1 MGEEDARRKRHRSE
15 EATPTPISTISNDP
29 TPTPKALSLF
39 DAFPGKDFRHLPA
52 PHSFTPGG
60 SSWRTLWAQGRIGG
74 PSWRSFLE
82 SIGELPPSDSEAAPK
97 AEATPKAAAPKA
109 EAIPNLP
116 NSVEAGAGWP
126 AEAAS
131 KAGAKEEEDSSSSC
145 AWGSYS
151 KTEEE
156 DVEEE
161 AEDAVETIA
170 PAPSPAPQAAPEAS
184 RAAPTEAMDEWQALN
199 SMTALAASSH
209 SSMQRIYSR
218 MEADRVLIFP
228 IREGHPPIVQ
238 IRADAERCSDCSVF
252 GLFSA
257 QCSEH
262 LKACLVAEPD
272 ARYLVPGT

>member
-15 EATPTPISTISNDP
+15 EATPTPISTISNEES
-29 TPTPKALSLF
+29 TPTNKALSLF
-39 DAFPGKDFRHLPA
+39 DAIPAKDFRHLPA
-52 PHSFTPGG
+52 PNSFTPGG

-131 KAGAKEEEDSSSSC
+131 KASATPPSPKAK
-145 AWGSYS
+145 A
-151 KTEEE
+151 
-156 DVEEE
+156 
-161 AEDAVETIA
+161 IA

>member
-15 EATPTPISTISNDP
+15 EATPTPISTISNEES
-29 TPTPKALSLF
+29 TPTPKAVPAPKSPTDCLYCHGSS
-39 DAFPGKDFRHLPA
+39 ARHYFYCHALPA
-52 PHSFTPGG
+52 PNSFTPGG

-131 KAGAKEEEDSSSSC
+131 KASATPPSPKAK
-145 AWGSYS
+145 A
-151 KTEEE
+151 
-156 DVEEE
+156 
-161 AEDAVETIA
+161 IA

>member
-1 MGEEDARRKRHRSE
+1 M
-15 EATPTPISTISNDP
+15 
-29 TPTPKALSLF
+29 KALKHWDEWDLEEEENTEVAASG
-39 DAFPGKDFRHLPA
+39 AASKEKMVPCLP
-52 PHSFTPGG
+52 HG
-60 SSWRTLWAQGRIGG
+60 STDRTDSQIARSNRIREANAAQRAKAA
-74 PSWRSFLE
+74 
-82 SIGELPPSDSEAAPK
+82 AAPAREKKTSAWMMGVISGAASKDENVPEASTAAASGAASKDVPGAPTAAASGAASK

-109 EAIPNLP
+109 DAIPNLP

-131 KAGAKEEEDSSSSC
+131 KAGAKPPSPK
-145 AWGSYS
+145 A
-151 KTEEE
+151 K
-156 DVEEE
+156 
-161 AEDAVETIA
+161 AIA

-184 RAAPTEAMDEWQALN
+184 RGAPTEAMDEWQALN

-209 SSMQRIYSR
+209 SSMQR
-218 MEADRVLIFP
+218 MEADRLLIYP

>member
-1 MGEEDARRKRHRSE
+1 MSDAVVEVAASGASSKE
-15 EATPTPISTISNDP
+15 KMVP
-29 TPTPKALSLF
+29 
-39 DAFPGKDFRHLPA
+39 HLPHGVGESA
-52 PHSFTPGG
+52 KEKKVLEAQTAAASGAA
-60 SSWRTLWAQGRIGG
+60 SSSTDRTDSQIARSNRIKEANAAQKAKAA
-74 PSWRSFLE
+74 
-82 SIGELPPSDSEAAPK
+82 AAPAREKKTSAWILGVISGAASKDENVPEASTAAASGAASK

-109 EAIPNLP
+109 DAIPNLP

-131 KAGAKEEEDSSSSC
+131 KAGAKPPSPK
-145 AWGSYS
+145 A
-151 KTEEE
+151 K
-156 DVEEE
+156 
-161 AEDAVETIA
+161 AIA

>member
-15 EATPTPISTISNDP
+15 EATPTPISTISNEP

-39 DAFPGKDFRHLPA
+39 NAFPGKDFRHLPA
-52 PHSFTPGG
+52 THSFTPGG

-82 SIGELPPSDSEAAPK
+82 SIGEFPPSDSEAAPK

-131 KAGAKEEEDSSSSC
+131 KASAKPPSPK
-145 AWGSYS
+145 A
-151 KTEEE
+151 K
-156 DVEEE
+156 
-161 AEDAVETIA
+161 AIA

-184 RAAPTEAMDEWQALN
+184 RAAPTEAMDMVQ
-199 SMTALAASSH
+199 
-209 SSMQRIYSR
+209 R
-218 MEADRVLIFP
+218 MEADRVLIYP

>member
-15 EATPTPISTISNDP
+15 EATPTPISTISNEP

-52 PHSFTPGG
+52 PNSFTPGG
-60 SSWRTLWAQGRIGG
+60 SSGHCFLEFLESIGELPGG

-82 SIGELPPSDSEAAPK
+82 SVGELPPSDSEAAPK

-131 KAGAKEEEDSSSSC
+131 KASATPPSPKAK
-145 AWGSYS
+145 A
-151 KTEEE
+151 
-156 DVEEE
+156 
-161 AEDAVETIA
+161 IA

-199 SMTALAASSH
+199 SMTALASSSH